1 MSLVYKC
8 DFYGTTTNN
17 PDAYPHKR
25 TVTIDVDDQDQ
36 PLTINGVVCE
46 LDLSIEMVVTETS
59 DKIHVS
65 GAAWKDAA
73 QLLKNWLDAT
83 FP

>member
-8 DFYGTTTNN
+8 DFYGTTSGN
-17 PDAYPHKR
+17 PNAYKP
-25 TVTIDVDDQDQ
+25 TVAITITEDDQSV
-36 PLTINGVVCE
+36 PIEINGIVCE
-46 LDLSIEMVVTETS
+46 MKLNVELVIPAVS
-59 DKIHVS
+59 DPIHVS

-73 QLLKNWLDAT
+73 QLLKDWLDAT